1 MVCSNGG
8 SEVGGAAHREGG
20 SAAALQSISMVRW
33 RLPAL
38 ELFHGVE
45 GKVAV
50 ETGAQAWMRGKWG
63 KKRGRSGDRRLFK
76 RLGGAGQRGK
86 NGEGGGGVG
95 VAVGSVGWMT
105 TAPDHRARVAA
116 LPREQG
122 RGRVRATRCGWLTRG
137 PERDRGPGVSGGVRE
152 REAGQRRGADR
163 RARATQCRGCGSNGI
178 LNRFKT
184 FKYFT

>member
-45 GKVAV
+45 GKVVV

-86 NGEGGGGVG
+86 KLRRAMWAQPCAEGGGGERG
-95 VAVGSVGWMT
+95 ALAWQLAVRG
-105 TAPDHRARVAA
+105 
-116 LPREQG
+116 G
-122 RGRVRATRCGWLTRG
+122 RQRPPAIGA
-137 PERDRGPGVSGGVRE
+137 SGGV
-152 REAGQRRGADR
+152 AA
-163 RARATQCRGCGSNGI
+163 
-178 LNRFKT
+178 
-184 FKYFT
+184 